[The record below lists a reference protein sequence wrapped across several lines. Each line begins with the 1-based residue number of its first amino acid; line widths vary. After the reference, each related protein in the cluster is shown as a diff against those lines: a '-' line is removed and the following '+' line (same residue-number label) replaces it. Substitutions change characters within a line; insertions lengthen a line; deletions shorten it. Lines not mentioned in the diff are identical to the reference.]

1 MMKSVGV
8 FLLGF
13 VICCVYSACPDDCS
27 GSIELN
33 YQNSMII
40 NATPIGQRLAF
51 CSAEANG
58 KYVSVRVKSMF
69 AEDINFRFASETGS
83 PPTQCPVQRL
93 TSNADFQDVLVG
105 ESDTS
110 YQFYAETVNFYMALA
125 FDHYCS
131 VTPCNQEIEIV
142 GICTEMCSDST
153 ICLDGSCVCPVGFC
167 GSGSCDAGNCLN
179 GQECVDGYCLDEKKE
194 DNSPPSVDDIVS
206 SVTNPYVLMGIGF
219 GGVSTIIGSVAT
231 ILHIKRK
238 NKEKRKQYQKSMA
251 L

>member
-1 MMKSVGV
+1 MKTVGV

-27 GSIELN
+27 GSTELS
-33 YQNSMII
+33 YHNSMII

-51 CSAEANG
+51 CSAEVTG

-93 TSNADFQDVLVG
+93 TSNADFQDVIVG
-105 ESDTS
+105 NMDTY
-110 YQFYAETVNFYMALA
+110 YQFYAETEDFYMAMA

-131 VTPCNQEIEIV
+131 VTPCEQEIEIV
-142 GICTEMCSDST
+142 GICAEMCSDST

-167 GSGSCDAGNCLN
+167 GSERCDAGNCLN
-179 GQECVDGYCLDEKKE
+179 GQECIDGYCLDEKE
-194 DNSPPSVDDIVS
+194 GNSTSTVDDPVS
-206 SVTNPYVLMGIGF
+206 SVTSPYVLMGIGF
-219 GGVSTIIGSVAT
+219 SSVVAIMGSVIGVT
-231 ILHIKRK
+231 RVIRK
-238 NKEKRKQYQKSMA
+238 NKEKRKQYQKSMT